1 VALLISDFVN
11 LWKTEADGQQ
21 TVLLAHRPGAGTA
34 ESLAQPQH
42 RLGDPPGCVAD
53 LSGSNIRGSERSLG
67 SATSV

>member
-42 RLGDPPGCVAD
+42 RLEALKGASPICQG
-53 LSGSNIRGSERSLG
+53 
-67 SATSV
+67 ATFAEASDR